1 MSVLTPEWIR
11 RYVYFLESDD
21 YSDLFCCE
29 EAARDLLDTLREAL
43 DVIGRGVYSDPGDR
57 QRALLLLRLRET
69 LQPPAEEG

>member
-1 MSVLTPEWIR
+1 MSVLTPEWLR
-11 RYVYFLESDD
+11 RYVCILESGD

-57 QRALLLLRLRET
+57 RRATQLLRLRAT